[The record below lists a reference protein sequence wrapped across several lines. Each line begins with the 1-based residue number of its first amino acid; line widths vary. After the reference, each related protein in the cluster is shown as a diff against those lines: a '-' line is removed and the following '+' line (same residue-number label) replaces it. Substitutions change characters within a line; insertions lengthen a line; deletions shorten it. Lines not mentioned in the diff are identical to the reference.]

1 MSTSE
6 FERLVNLRAWSNAV
20 VNQPREE
27 GRDRRVVAGAIGL
40 YQRCTP
46 HTLALL
52 RPRRERPRRRASL
65 RIFVVRCGLPCD
77 PPVGGSFTQWRHD
90 TTLPPRGLGLRAMG
104 KSSECLRMTT
114 GVKSG
119 KAQNERMFFRFAPES
134 GHRAMAKHRK
144 TVIEAVTYLRTSS
157 AERTST
163 RPLSARRRH
172 FAKPLY

>member
-52 RPRRERPRRRASL
+52 RPRRERPR
-65 RIFVVRCGLPCD
+65 G
-77 PPVGGSFTQWRHD
+77 RHA
-90 TTLPPRGLGLRAMG
+90 T
-104 KSSECLRMTT
+104 E
-114 GVKSG
+114 
-119 KAQNERMFFRFAPES
+119 ERDELAAFHS
-134 GHRAMAKHRK
+134 
-144 TVIEAVTYLRTSS
+144 ITSS
-157 AERTST
+157 ASESRLSEIL
-163 RPLSARRRH
+163 RPSA
-172 FAKPLY
+172 FAVLRLITVSNL

>member
-52 RPRRERPRRRASL
+52 RTRRERPRRRRTAEQ
-65 RIFVVRCGLPCD
+65 RY
-77 PPVGGSFTQWRHD
+77 
-90 TTLPPRGLGLRAMG
+90 
-104 KSSECLRMTT
+104 EC
-114 GVKSG
+114 
-119 KAQNERMFFRFAPES
+119 APLHS
-134 GHRAMAKHRK
+134 
-144 TVIEAVTYLRTSS
+144 ITSS
-157 AERTST
+157 ARASSVGGTS
-163 RPLSARRRH
+163 RPSA
-172 FAKPLY
+172 FAVLRLMINSSFVVCWTGKSA

>member
-52 RPRRERPRRRASL
+52 RPRRERPRRRRAAEQPDEVAAFHSITRSASASNL
-65 RIFVVRCGLPCD
+65 SGMVTPRALAVCMLID
-77 PPVGGSFTQWRHD
+77 NSISVGCS
-90 TTLPPRGLGLRAMG
+90 
-104 KSSECLRMTT
+104 T
-114 GVKSG
+114 GRSAG
-119 KAQNERMFFRFAPES
+119 FAPS
-134 GHRAMAKHRK
+134 
-144 TVIEAVTYLRTSS
+144 RTFF
-157 AERTST
+157 T
-163 RPLSARRRH
+163 
-172 FAKPLY
+172 

>member
-52 RPRRERPRRRASL
+52 RPRRERPRRRAAEK
-65 RIFVVRCGLPCD
+65 RYE
-77 PPVGGSFTQWRHD
+77 
-90 TTLPPRGLGLRAMG
+90 RAALHH
-104 KSSECLRMTT
+104 S
-114 GVKSG
+114 
-119 KAQNERMFFRFAPES
+119 
-134 GHRAMAKHRK
+134 
-144 TVIEAVTYLRTSS
+144 ITSS
-157 AERTST
+157 ARASSVGGTS
-163 RPLSARRRH
+163 RPSALAVGR
-172 FAKPLY
+172 LMT

>member
-52 RPRRERPRRRASL
+52 RPRRERPRRRAAEKRYEGAALHHS
-65 RIFVVRCGLPCD
+65 I
-77 PPVGGSFTQWRHD
+77 
-90 TTLPPRGLGLRAMG
+90 
-104 KSSECLRMTT
+104 
-114 GVKSG
+114 
-119 KAQNERMFFRFAPES
+119 
-134 GHRAMAKHRK
+134 
-144 TVIEAVTYLRTSS
+144 TSS
-157 AERTST
+157 ARASSVGGTS
-163 RPLSARRRH
+163 RPSALAVGRLMTSSNLVGCTTGRSAG
-172 FAKPLY
+172 FSPLRMRPV

>member
-52 RPRRERPRRRASL
+52 RPRRERPRGRRAAEGDQQFPPSDGD
-65 RIFVVRCGLPCD
+65 CHTPLPCE
-77 PPVGGSFTQWRHD
+77 V
-90 TTLPPRGLGLRAMG
+90 
-104 KSSECLRMTT
+104 RM
-114 GVKSG
+114 
-119 KAQNERMFFRFAPES
+119 ARYHA
-134 GHRAMAKHRK
+134 
-144 TVIEAVTYLRTSS
+144 TSV
-157 AERTST
+157 
-163 RPLSARRRH
+163 LS
-172 FAKPLY
+172 

>member
-52 RPRRERPRRRASL
+52 RARRKRPR
-65 RIFVVRCGLPCD
+65 
-77 PPVGGSFTQWRHD
+77 
-90 TTLPPRGLGLRAMG
+90 
-104 KSSECLRMTT
+104 
-114 GVKSG
+114 
-119 KAQNERMFFRFAPES
+119 
-134 GHRAMAKHRK
+134 HRAAEQRDELAAFHS
-144 TVIEAVTYLRTSS
+144 ITSS
-157 AERTST
+157 ASSRRS
-163 RPLSARRRH
+163 RGIVNPSVLAVLRLIASSNLVGCSIGMSPGLAPLRILPTNTAACLNSAGRSVS
-172 FAKPLY
+172 

>member
-52 RPRRERPRRRASL
+52 RARRERQCCRTAEQRDELASL
-65 RIFVVRCGLPCD
+65 HSI
-77 PPVGGSFTQWRHD
+77 
-90 TTLPPRGLGLRAMG
+90 
-104 KSSECLRMTT
+104 
-114 GVKSG
+114 
-119 KAQNERMFFRFAPES
+119 
-134 GHRAMAKHRK
+134 
-144 TVIEAVTYLRTSS
+144 TSS
-157 AERTST
+157 AATWSVRGTRRPSAFAANRLMTSSN
-163 RPLSARRRH
+163 LSSCLTGRSEAMSPFRIL
-172 FAKPLY
+172 P

>member
-52 RPRRERPRRRASL
+52 RARRERPRRRTAKKSDEL
-65 RIFVVRCGLPCD
+65 A
-77 PPVGGSFTQWRHD
+77 PPHS
-90 TTLPPRGLGLRAMG
+90 
-104 KSSECLRMTT
+104 
-114 GVKSG
+114 
-119 KAQNERMFFRFAPES
+119 
-134 GHRAMAKHRK
+134 
-144 TVIEAVTYLRTSS
+144 ITSS
-157 AERTST
+157 ARASSAGEISRPSALAVLRLITSSNLVGCWT
-163 RPLSARRRH
+163 GKSPGLAPLKILSMNNPCRRNTS
-172 FAKPLY
+172 

>member
-52 RPRRERPRRRASL
+52 RPRRERPRRRAAEQRDELAALQL
-65 RIFVVRCGLPCD
+65 RD
-77 PPVGGSFTQWRHD
+77 HS
-90 TTLPPRGLGLRAMG
+90 M
-104 KSSECLRMTT
+104 
-114 GVKSG
+114 
-119 KAQNERMFFRFAPES
+119 
-134 GHRAMAKHRK
+134 
-144 TVIEAVTYLRTSS
+144 TSS
-157 AERTST
+157 ARPDSGSGTVMPSALAVLRLMISST
-163 RPLSARRRH
+163 FVDCWTGRSAGFSPFRIL
-172 FAKPLY
+172 PT